1 MSGLSQVCIHNI
13 RCVKKAEF
21 TLHPDFTLFYG
32 QNGSGKTS
40 LLEALHLLSLARS
53 FRTPNINK
61 VISDHSS
68 SCSIGAEFMDDT
80 GLERKLIVGRSRDGE
95 TRIQIDHQSIQTSA
109 ELTALLPVRVIS
121 QESHSLLDGPS
132 KGRRQLI
139 DWLAFHVEPQFNQCW
154 GTTQRLLKQ
163 RNALLK
169 NNVFRHAELLS
180 WDRELAQQSEK
191 LNTQRQA
198 VFEIFN
204 VQFQKLLS
212 DLLPASPLTLRL
224 YQGWPEHHGS
234 LQDCLSACVEQDRKL
249 GYTQHSP
256 NRADIVIKQGNKLAA
271 ECLSRGQKKLLVY
284 ALALAQI
291 QTLSLLLKEQNRF
304 IKILVL
310 IDDIGAELD
319 AKNQNLLL
327 ETLTRCNSQVVITG
341 TELNWL
347 YDTLGQGKCKMFH
360 VEQGVPTPTPHLI
373 NWSKHS

>member
-40 LLEALHLLSLARS
+40 LLEALHLLSMARS

-61 VISDHSS
+61 VISDLSPTCLISADFIDH
-68 SCSIGAEFMDDT
+68 T
-80 GLERKLIVGRSRDGE
+80 GLERKLHIGRGRDGE
-95 TRIQIDHQSIQTSA
+95 TRIQINHQNIQSTA
-109 ELTALLPVRVIS
+109 ELTTLLPVRVIS
-121 QESHSLLDGPS
+121 QESHALLDGPS

-139 DWLAFHVEPQFNQCW
+139 DWLAFHVEPQFNQIW
-154 GTTQRLLKQ
+154 SLVQRLLKQ

-169 NNVFRHAELLS
+169 HNIISQTELPS
-180 WDRELAQQSEK
+180 WDYELAKLSEE
-191 LNTQRQA
+191 LNAHRQNL
-198 VFEIFN
+198 FNIFKN
-204 VQFQKLLS
+204 QTQKLLEN
-212 DLLPASPLTLRL
+212 LLPQIPLTLKL
-224 YQGWPEHHGS
+224 YQGWPEHQS
-234 LQDCLSACVEQDRKL
+234 LPGCLRACIEQDRKL

-256 NRADIVIKQGNKLAA
+256 NRADIVIKQGNKLAT

-291 QTLSLLLKEQNRF
+291 ETLSLLHKEQGRS
-304 IKILVL
+304 IKVLVL

-319 AKNQNLLL
+319 SKNQSLLL
-327 ETLTRCNSQVVITG
+327 EILARCNSQVVITG

-347 YDTLGQGKCKMFH
+347 YYTLGPGKCKMFH
-360 VEQGVPTPTPHLI
+360 VEQGVPTPHI
-373 NWSKHS
+373 NNWSNRS